1 MIHRELFFATPV
13 YVKDVGTPEYNKYL
27 EEQIMTWSK
36 NDLGLQKTNMN
47 GWHSTTDM
55 HTKPEYSQLVTEL
68 MRMQKEIYDNEHIDR
83 HAILGNMWANINPP
97 GGMNMPHLHPN
108 CLFSGVYYI
117 KSNPKSG
124 RLKIMDP
131 RPGAQMYMPMRKEGD
146 PGKDM
151 WRDANIEPIEGR
163 IVMFPAW
170 LWHSV
175 EENISDD
182 IRISVSFNFIQDGFN
197 G

>member
-1 MIHRELFFATPV
+1 MIIEKFFPTLV
-13 YVKDVGTPEYNKYL
+13 YGKDVQLNNHQL
-27 EEQIMTWSK
+27 AQDIVNWSNQDK
-36 NDLGLQKTNMN
+36 GVSKTNVR

-83 HAILGNMWANINPP
+83 HAVLGNMWANINPP

-108 CLFSGVYYI
+108 CLFSGVYYV

-131 RPGAQMYMPMRKEGD
+131 RPGAQMYMPMRKSGD
-146 PGKDM
+146 PGRDM

-163 IVMFPAW
+163 IIMFPAW
-170 LWHSV
+170 LWHGV
-175 EENISDD
+175 E
-182 IRISVSFNFIQDGFN
+182 
-197 G
+197 